1 MIIKKLVYIILG
13 DCKDNLKVSKMA
25 WKLVLRTFKVCC
37 TNTLKS
43 ISCCD
48 LCGANV
54 SGSVLLGYSLPQA
67 LLCQYCINDLP
78 YFNQNLIAGNLLSWP
93 AIHRALPHIHFDQLF
108 ALSPY
113 IYPFT
118 KWLGQMKYLGRFEL
132 ANLFSDLLCAQ
143 WQAMVMNQAVRPIK
157 ILPVDL
163 VISVPLHVKKWKIR
177 GYNQAHLI
185 AKSFAEQLSLL
196 YDANVVMRVKNN
208 DSQMG
213 KTGNQRR
220 KNLANAF
227 YLQEK
232 LASHIKHVLIIDDV
246 VTTGTT
252 ASEISKLLK
261 QAGIETVTLV
271 TVCLTL
277 PNANNSGVVAG

>member
-1 MIIKKLVYIILG
+1 
-13 DCKDNLKVSKMA
+13 MA
-25 WKLVLRTFKVCC
+25 WKLGLKKLKVYC
-37 TNTLKS
+37 TNRLKR

-54 SGSVLLGYSLPQA
+54 SNSYLLGYSLPQS

-93 AIHRALPHIHFDQLF
+93 AIYHALPRIHFERLF
-108 ALSPY
+108 AVSPY
-113 IYPFT
+113 IYPFN
-118 KWLGQMKYLGRFEL
+118 KWLAQMKYLGRFEL
-132 ANLFSDLLCAQ
+132 ASLFSALLCAQ
-143 WQAMVMNQAVRPIK
+143 WQAMITTTEIV
-157 ILPVDL
+157 PVDL
-163 VISVPLHVKKWKIR
+163 VLSVPLHVKKWQVR

-185 AKSFAEQLSLL
+185 AKAFAEQLSLP
-196 YDANVVMRVKNN
+196 YDANLVIRVKNN

-213 KTGNQRR
+213 KTGSQRR
-220 KNLANAF
+220 KNLASAF
-227 YLQEK
+227 ALQYPLTK
-232 LASHIKHVLIIDDV
+232 NIKHVLIVDDV

-261 QAGIETVTLV
+261 QVGVETVTLV

-277 PNANNSGVVAG
+277 PTTYS

>member
-1 MIIKKLVYIILG
+1 ML
-13 DCKDNLKVSKMA
+13 
-25 WKLVLRTFKVCC
+25 WKLMLRKFKRCC
-37 TNTLKS
+37 TS

-48 LCGANV
+48 LCGENV
-54 SGSVLLGYSLPQA
+54 GNSVLLDYSLPQA

-93 AIHRALPHIHFDQLF
+93 AIHRTLPHIHFDQLF

-113 IYPFT
+113 IYPFN
-118 KWLGQMKYLGRFEL
+118 KWLGQIKYLGRFEL
-132 ANLFSDLLCAQ
+132 AHLFGALLCAQ
-143 WQAMVMNQAVRPIK
+143 WQAMLLNKVAISIEIRPI
-157 ILPVDL
+157 DL
-163 VISVPLHVKKWKIR
+163 VISVPLHVKKWQIR

-185 AKSFAEQLSLL
+185 AKSFAGQLALT
-196 YDANVVMRVKNN
+196 YDANVVMRIKNN

-213 KTGNQRR
+213 KTGSQRR
-220 KNLANAF
+220 KNLADAF
-227 YLQEK
+227 SLQGK

-261 QAGIETVTLV
+261 QAGVETVTLV
-271 TVCLTL
+271 AVCLTL
-277 PNANNSGVVAG
+277 PKAKKSSVVVG

>member
-1 MIIKKLVYIILG
+1 
-13 DCKDNLKVSKMA
+13 MA
-25 WKLVLRTFKVCC
+25 WKLVLTTFKTCC
-37 TNTLKS
+37 TNNLS
-43 ISCCD
+43 RISCCD

-54 SGSVLLGYSLPQA
+54 TNSVLLGYSLPQA

-113 IYPFT
+113 IYPFN

-132 ANLFSDLLCAQ
+132 ANLFSALLCAQ
-143 WQAMVMNQAVRPIK
+143 WQKMVTNKAAIAME
-157 ILPVDL
+157 ILPIDL
-163 VISVPLHVKKWKIR
+163 VISVPLHVKKWQVR

-185 AKSFAEQLSLL
+185 AKSFAEQLSLP
-196 YDANVVMRVKNN
+196 YDANVVVRVKNN

-220 KNLANAF
+220 KNLADAF
-227 YLQEK
+227 SLQEK

-252 ASEISKLLK
+252 ASEISKILK
-261 QAGIETVTLV
+261 KSGAETVTLV

-277 PNANNSGVVAG
+277 PNTNKSGVVAG

>member
-1 MIIKKLVYIILG
+1 MAWML
-13 DCKDNLKVSKMA
+13 DLKVFN
-25 WKLVLRTFKVCC
+25 TYY
-37 TNTLKS
+37 TNRLKS

-54 SGSVLLGYSLPQA
+54 SNSYLLGYSLPQA

-78 YFNQNLIAGNLLSWP
+78 YFNQNLVAGNLLTWP
-93 AIHRALPHIHFDQLF
+93 AIHHALPRIHFEQLF

-113 IYPFT
+113 IYPFN
-118 KWLGQMKYLGRFEL
+118 KWLAQMKYLGRFEL
-132 ANLFSDLLCAQ
+132 ANLFSALLCAQ
-143 WQAMVMNQAVRPIK
+143 WQAMVMNKGI
-157 ILPVDL
+157 IPVDL
-163 VISVPLHVKKWKIR
+163 VLSVPLHINKWQVR

-185 AKSFAEQLSLL
+185 AKSFAGQLSLP
-196 YDANVVMRVKNN
+196 YDANLVTRVKNN

-213 KTGNQRR
+213 KTGSQRR

-227 YLQEK
+227 SLQYK

-252 ASEISKLLK
+252 ASEISTLLK
-261 QAGIETVTLV
+261 KSGAETVTLV
-271 TVCLTL
+271 TVCLAL
-277 PNANNSGVVAG
+277 PKASKKGSLPI

>member
-1 MIIKKLVYIILG
+1 
-13 DCKDNLKVSKMA
+13 MA
-25 WKLVLRTFKVCC
+25 WKLDLNMFKRYY
-37 TNTLKS
+37 TDSLKN

-54 SGSVLLGYSLPQA
+54 SNSYLLGYSLSQA
-67 LLCQYCINDLP
+67 LLCQSCVNDLP
-78 YFNQNLIAGNLLSWP
+78 YFNQSLIAGNLLCWP
-93 AIHRALPHIHFDQLF
+93 AVHRALPNIHFEHLF

-113 IYPFT
+113 TYPFN
-118 KWLGQMKYLGRFEL
+118 KWLAQMKYLGRFEL
-132 ANLFSDLLCAQ
+132 ANLFSALLCAQ
-143 WQAMVMNQAVRPIK
+143 WQAMVMNQAITPI
-157 ILPVDL
+157 DL
-163 VISVPLHVKKWKIR
+163 VLSVPLHVKKWQVR

-185 AKSFAEQLSLL
+185 AKSFAGKLSLP
-196 YDANVVMRVKNN
+196 YDANLVVRVKNN

-213 KTGNQRR
+213 KTGSQRR

-227 YLQEK
+227 ALQRK
-232 LASHIKHVLIIDDV
+232 LVSHIKHVLIVDDV

-261 QAGIETVTLV
+261 QAGVETVTLV

-277 PNANNSGVVAG
+277 PNAKNHGSVLD

>member
-1 MIIKKLVYIILG
+1 
-13 DCKDNLKVSKMA
+13 MA
-25 WKLVLRTFKVCC
+25 WKLDSDIFKRYY
-37 TNTLKS
+37 TDALKS

-54 SGSVLLGYSLPQA
+54 SNSYLLGYSLSQA
-67 LLCQYCINDLP
+67 LLCQSCVNDLP
-78 YFNQNLIAGNLLSWP
+78 YFNQSLIAGNLLNWP
-93 AIHRALPHIHFDQLF
+93 AVHRALPNIHFEYLF

-113 IYPFT
+113 VYPFN
-118 KWLGQMKYLGRFEL
+118 KWLAQMKYLGRFEL
-132 ANLFSDLLCAQ
+132 ANLFSALLCAQ
-143 WQAMVMNQAVRPIK
+143 WQVMNKTITPI
-157 ILPVDL
+157 DL
-163 VISVPLHVKKWKIR
+163 VLSVPLHIKKWQVR

-185 AKSFAEQLSLL
+185 AKSFAGTLSLP
-196 YDANVVMRVKNN
+196 YDANLVVRVKNN

-213 KTGNQRR
+213 KTGSERR

-227 YLQEK
+227 VLQGK
-232 LASHIKHVLIIDDV
+232 LVSHIKHVLIVDDV

-261 QAGIETVTLV
+261 QAGVETVTLV

-277 PNANNSGVVAG
+277 PNAKKNGGVHGKL

>member
-1 MIIKKLVYIILG
+1 
-13 DCKDNLKVSKMA
+13 MA
-25 WKLVLRTFKVCC
+25 WTLVFKTFKTCC
-37 TNTLKS
+37 TNTLS
-43 ISCCD
+43 NISCCD
-48 LCGANV
+48 LCGENV
-54 SGSVLLGYSLPQA
+54 GNSVLLGYSLPQA

-78 YFNQNLIAGNLLSWP
+78 YFNQKLIAGNLLSWP

-113 IYPFT
+113 IYPFN
-118 KWLGQMKYLGRFEL
+118 KWLGQIKYLGRFEL
-132 ANLFSDLLCAQ
+132 AHLFSALLCAQ
-143 WQAMVMNQAVRPIK
+143 WQAMLMNKAAIANEIRPI
-157 ILPVDL
+157 DL
-163 VISVPLHVKKWKIR
+163 VISVPLHVKKWQIR

-185 AKSFAEQLSLL
+185 AKSFAGQLALP

-213 KTGNQRR
+213 KTGSQRR
-220 KNLANAF
+220 KNLASAF
-227 YLQEK
+227 FLQEK

-261 QAGIETVTLV
+261 QAGVETVTLV

-277 PNANNSGVVAG
+277 PNVKKSGVVVT